1 MKKFLV
7 ILFLSYALSGC
18 AKCQQIYLGFH
29 TALPASFNG
38 ANIVGDGNSL
48 MRRVDGSEG
57 VWDIITQLSHTTPFL
72 GSNIRFYNFGVGGQT
87 TTNMSTDAAVQIDT
101 LYNPAVKNILI
112 VWEVTNDIGF
122 TQSVSGAVSRMTS
135 YCNARRAVGWKVVL
149 LTCIPRGGLS
159 VSGQTQPSYD
169 NDLITANTS
178 LIAGEGVFAD
188 KVIDLRSDSR
198 LSFVNP
204 IYYREGDVTHLNQ
217 EGYRIVVEMI
227 MQKILTL

>member
-1 MKKFLV
+1 MKKIST
-7 ILFLSYALSGC
+7 ILFLSYTFLGC
-18 AKCQQIYLGFH
+18 IKSQTFLGFH
-29 TALPASFNG
+29 TKLPASYSG

-48 MRRVDGSEG
+48 MRRIDGSQE
-57 VWDIITQLSHTTPFL
+57 VWDIITQLSHTTPFQ
-72 GSNIRFYNFGVGGQT
+72 GTNVTFHNFGVGGQT
-87 TTNMSTDAAVQIDT
+87 TANMSSDAAVQIDT

-122 TQSVSGAVSRMTS
+122 NQSISGAITRMTT
-135 YCNARRAVGWKVVL
+135 YCNARRAAGWKVVL

-169 NDLITANTS
+169 NDLVTANTS

-198 LSFVNP
+198 LFAVDP
-204 IYYREGDVTHLNQ
+204 VYYRVGDVTHLNQ
-217 EGYRIVVEMI
+217 EGYRIVVEKI
-227 MQKILTL
+227 MEKILTF

>member
-1 MKKFLV
+1 MRTLIAIV
-7 ILFLSYALSGC
+7 LISLSSC
-18 AKCQQIYLGFH
+18 TRSQQTYMGLH
-29 TALPASFNG
+29 AALPASFIG

-48 MRRVDGSEG
+48 MLRVDGSQG
-57 VWDIITQLSHTTPFL
+57 IWDIITQLSHTNPFQ
-72 GSNIRFYNFGVGGQT
+72 GTNVTFHNFGVGGQT
-87 TTNMSTDAAVQIDT
+87 TAQMTTDAAVQIDT

-122 TQSVSGAVSRMTS
+122 NQDVSGAVSRMTT
-135 YCNARRAVGWKVVL
+135 YCNARRAAGWKVVL
-149 LTCIPRGGLS
+149 LTCIPRGGTS

-188 KVIDLRSDSR
+188 KVINLRSDSR
-198 LSFVNP
+198 LSAVSTT
-204 IYYREGDVTHLNQ
+204 YYRDGDQTHLNQ